1 MNDDYY
7 VTQRDC
13 GPDPCIVNI
22 RQESVKNRNYR
33 TALWTGSSMQMVLMC
48 LPPGC
53 EIGMEIHQDTDQAIR
68 AEQGQ
73 GIVQTG
79 CSRGQIGRVQYL
91 CEGDIVFV
99 PAGTWHNVI
108 NAGRCP
114 LKLSTIYAPPHHP
127 RGTLQRTKADERENE

>member
-7 VTQRDC
+7 ITQRDC

-22 RQESVKNRNYR
+22 RQESVKNQNYR
-33 TALWTGSSMQMVLMC
+33 TTLWTGSSMQMVLMC
-48 LPPGC
+48 LPPGS

-79 CSRGQIGRVQYL
+79 RSRGQIGRVQYL
-91 CEGDIVFV
+91 CEGDTVFV